1 MIRTLIAISIFLIIY
16 ALAYWWGIYQLNTN
30 PPTIE
35 NDGDLATLGMMPIFL
50 HLYGIARGLL
60 AAACYGNSIFISYFL
75 KKLHGK

>member
-1 MIRTLIAISIFLIIY
+1 MLIALSIFLTTY

-50 HLYGIARGLL
+50 HLYGIAWGLL
-60 AAACYGNSIFISYFL
+60 AAACYGVSIFISYFL